1 MGNNRGNVKFKVI
14 VVLAAGC
21 ISFLLSYY
29 SDDISRMLWFGDDL
43 QEMQQTSDVGESGAD
58 VSGEPVQQTDKAEKT
73 DAGRKTTG
81 ADTGV
86 AAPQAHVLKESLQ
99 DMQEAKEN
107 GSQQDEALQDH
118 SGLFYFEKLDESE
131 RQDYS
136 QIYAAIVS
144 RSERDLSTLDTE
156 LVGDLYQ
163 FVLWDHPEIFYSN
176 GYNVVQQLIDNQVI
190 KLTIQPIYQM
200 TQEEAGSNQALIDSY
215 VNTFNAALPDGL
227 DTYGK
232 VKFVYEYLIEQ
243 TEYELG
249 CANSQNICSVFVNHK
264 SVCAGY
270 TKATQYLLGKL
281 GIQATAVH
289 GSVNGEGHAWN
300 LVWLDGSPYY
310 LDTTWGDA
318 SYTVSGETPDFDES
332 KVPPV
337 NYDYFLITGQELQ
350 MTHVIDHSEYY
361 PPVTNTQ
368 YNYYRHEGLYFE
380 SCDEQMLQAAFDK
393 AYEAGDKNFT
403 IKCASGA
410 LLEEMKRSL
419 LDEQG
424 IFSYVRGVDKLY
436 YNINDSMHTMTF
448 WLE

>member
-1 MGNNRGNVKFKVI
+1 MGNNRGNTKFKAI
-14 VVLAAGC
+14 VVLAAAC
-21 ISFLLSYY
+21 ISFLAAYY
-29 SDDISRMLWFGDDL
+29 SDDISRLWLGDDL
-43 QEMQQTSDVGESGAD
+43 QKMQQTSDVGDSSAD
-58 VSGEPVQQTDKAEKT
+58 VSGQAEQQKDESGRK
-73 DAGRKTTG
+73 DAGKKTAD

-86 AAPQAHVLKESLQ
+86 AAPQAHVLTESLQ
-99 DMQEAKEN
+99 AMQEAKESDS
-107 GSQQDEALQDH
+107 GQEEDLQDH
-118 SGLFYFEKLDESE
+118 SGLFYFEKLDENKKQVYGE
-131 RQDYS
+131 
-136 QIYAAIVS
+136 IYAAIVS
-144 RSERDLSTLDTE
+144 RNERDLSTLDTE

-176 GYNVVQQLIDNQVI
+176 AYNVVQQLIDDKVI
-190 KLTIQPIYQM
+190 KLTIQPVYQM
-200 TQEEAGSNQALIDSY
+200 TQEEADSNQAHIDRY
-215 VNTFNAALPDGL
+215 LNTFNAALPGGL

-232 VKFVYEYLIEQ
+232 IKFVYEYLIEQ

-270 TKATQYLLGKL
+270 TKATQYLLREL
-281 GIQATAVH
+281 GIPATVVH

-300 LVWLDGSPYY
+300 LVWVDGSPYY

-318 SYTVSGETPDFDES
+318 SYTVSGETPDFDAS

-337 NYDYFLITGQELQ
+337 SYDYFLITARELQ
-350 MTHVIDHSEYY
+350 MTHVIDHQEYY
-361 PPVTNTQ
+361 PPVTDTQ

-393 AYEAGDKNFT
+393 AYAAGDKSLT
-403 IKCASGA
+403 VKCASGA
-410 LLEEMKRSL
+410 LLEEMKHTL

-424 IFSYVRGVDKLY
+424 IFSYVRGLDKFY